1 MREISNL
8 DLKIQLTNEYLRTGG
23 VEKIYDVGLLQD
35 LIDAKFDKNG
45 KAIPDSITPRLNAFM
60 LAILGSH
67 LQPPY
72 HTDNHIAEYGSFVQK
87 SLFFD
92 QTKITTKEQI
102 DELVEKYQDSANYLF
117 REQSEAKW
125 RLYSTLQRWWIW
137 DEMEK
142 SPEKYLEFLKMMLS
156 AGIEKY
162 QEEISHI
169 LVEIDIDSINDISAL
184 GFLQHHGCPTPLLD
198 WTYDFKTSLFF
209 GIDGI
214 NTNQSPREI
223 DNYLSV
229 YFIKE
234 EHFDN
239 GGMRKLL
246 DEGLQTVGEKLKL
259 GLIAQIAKDDKQRE
273 EMEKHFKERSF
284 FDKDRVQGSGLI
296 SHMTKIEHMANI
308 PISYFSDMDKDSGV
322 VFSITNSENIKKQN
336 GVFTW
341 NSDYGKPLEVTG
353 NEQYSEAKSESEPND
368 YRFCECY
375 NISKELVPY
384 IIEKLEESNI
394 NKETIYP
401 DKDIDAKPIYDECK
415 KASTQQGI

>member
-23 VEKIYDVGLLQD
+23 IEKIHDVGILQD
-35 LIDAKFDKNG
+35 LIDTKFDING

-60 LAILGSH
+60 LAILGSQM
-67 LQPPY
+67 QPPF
-72 HTDNHIAEYGSFVQK
+72 HTEDHIAEYGSFVQK

-92 QTKITTKEQI
+92 QTEITTKGQI
-102 DELVEKYQDSANYLF
+102 DELIVKYKDSKTHLF
-117 REQSEAKW
+117 RGQSEAKW

-137 DEMEK
+137 DKMEK
-142 SPEKYLEFLKMMLS
+142 SDKKFLEVLKNMIL
-156 AGIEKY
+156 AGGNDYKK
-162 QEEISHI
+162 EINEI
-169 LVEIDIDSINDISAL
+169 LKKIDVDTINDVSIL

-209 GIDGI
+209 SIDGI
-214 NTNQSPREI
+214 NTKQSPKEI

-239 GGMRKLL
+239 GSMRKIL
-246 DEGLQTVGEKLKL
+246 DENLQTIGEELKL
-259 GLIAQIAKDDKQRE
+259 GLIAQIAKDENQQK

-284 FDKDRVQGSGLI
+284 FDNSRIQGSGLI
-296 SHMTKIEHMANI
+296 NHMTKIEHMINF
-308 PISYFSDMDKDSGV
+308 PISYFSDNDKGSGIA
-322 VFSITNSENIKKQN
+322 FSITNSENIKKQN
-336 GVFTW
+336 GVFVW
-341 NSDYGKPLEVTG
+341 NSDYAKPLEVVG
-353 NEQYSEAKSESEPND
+353 NEQYCEAKSQSEPDD

-384 IIEKLEESNI
+384 IIEKLEEYNI
-394 NKETIYP
+394 NKDTIYP
-401 DKDIDAKPIYDECK
+401 DKDIDTRRIYDENK
-415 KASTQQGI
+415 KAST

>member
-23 VEKIYDVGLLQD
+23 VEKIFDVGLLQD
-35 LIDAKFDKNG
+35 LIDAKFNEKG
-45 KAIPDSITPRLNAFM
+45 KAIPESISPRLNAFM

-72 HTDNHIAEYGSFVQK
+72 HTENHIAEYGSFVQK

-92 QTKITTKEQI
+92 QIQITTEEQV
-102 DELVEKYQDSANYLF
+102 DELIEKYKNSENYLF
-117 REQSEAKW
+117 RGQSEAKW

-137 DEMEK
+137 DDMEK
-142 SPEKYLEFLKMMLS
+142 SSENYLDFLKS
-156 AGIEKY
+156 IISSGVENFKP
-162 QEEISHI
+162 EIKKI
-169 LVEIDIDSINDISAL
+169 LDEIDIDTLNDVSVL

-214 NTNQSPREI
+214 TTDKSPREI

-239 GGMRKLL
+239 GSMRKLL
-246 DEGLQTVGEKLKL
+246 DESLQTVGEKLKL
-259 GLIAQIAKDDKQRE
+259 GLIAKIAKDEKQRE
-273 EMEKHFKERSF
+273 EMERHFKERSF
-284 FDKDRVQGSGLI
+284 FDKDRIQGSGLI
-296 SHMTKIEHMANI
+296 NHMTNIEHMSNI
-308 PISYFSDMDKDSGV
+308 PISYFSDKDKDSGIA
-322 VFSITNSENIKKQN
+322 FSITNSENIKKQN

-341 NSDYGKPLEVTG
+341 NSDFAKPLEAVG
-353 NEQYSEAKSESEPND
+353 NEQYSEAKSESEPDD

-384 IIEKLEESNI
+384 IIEKLNESNI
-394 NKETIYP
+394 NKESIYP
-401 DKDIDAKPIYDECK
+401 DVDIDAKPIYDESK
-415 KASTQQGI
+415 KASS